1 MAEQV
6 IAGCQHQALRFFER
20 SLVEE
25 HLSWVPL
32 QTALACEVV
41 DGTVSE
47 QLSAILEVTRF

>member
-1 MAEQV
+1 MVEQV
-6 IAGCQHQALRFFER
+6 TAECQHRALRLFEG

-32 QTALACEVV
+32 QAVFECEVV
-41 DGTVSE
+41 DATVSE